1 MIKVSSIK
9 QYMYCP
15 MKLYHQIHIDSSE
28 NNNYQLSNELKKLKI
43 DIQDLIKKNMRK
55 VKKDMTLIEIES
67 VLSQNIDP
75 YIKNTTDT
83 IKSMNIGLE
92 NKQINN
98 IIDNTY
104 FNIKITSLKIK
115 QTMTIHDRHAY
126 EIMDMFFPNCM
137 YSFLIKDKSMDVIG
151 ICDKIEIVDGKY
163 YPILL
168 KSGNPPLK
176 GVWDQD
182 AIELAS
188 HAILIEEEFGNDV
201 YVGFVDYEKI
211 NDRRPVVMDVELRKN
226 YFDILREVKEVI
238 DNKKM
243 PDVKKNPKKC
253 EKCDYA
259 DICVCD

>member
-98 IIDNTY
+98 IIDNAY

-163 YPILL
+163 YPIL
-168 KSGNPPLK
+168 
-176 GVWDQD
+176 
-182 AIELAS
+182 
-188 HAILIEEEFGNDV
+188 
-201 YVGFVDYEKI
+201 
-211 NDRRPVVMDVELRKN
+211 
-226 YFDILREVKEVI
+226 
-238 DNKKM
+238 
-243 PDVKKNPKKC
+243 
-253 EKCDYA
+253 
-259 DICVCD
+259 